1 MRKKIFQW
9 LGREF
14 VALSREGRSETSASD
29 QMQQIFRS
37 FEGGLQ
43 GSGLSLENTVRTR
56 LWARDQ
62 ESRHQASDVRFKVL
76 SGKARAS
83 STSFISNAYFNS
95 EARVGM
101 DLIAMRPT
109 KSDLEKKVV
118 EYDSPKRPCRYVI
131 YDSLVFLTGE
141 EAETDLQPP
150 NLAGQLNNILSVL
163 GDSLVHAGTSW
174 GHVVKISSFLQRA
187 QKTETL
193 KGLFEKNLKEKISQM
208 EYVSVDG
215 FAIQEGVPG
224 GGEGILEVEV
234 TAKIK

>member
-1 MRKKIFQW
+1 MRKKIIQW

-14 VALSREGRSETSASD
+14 VALSCEGNLGTTATEE
-29 QMQQIFRS
+29 MQHVYSR
-37 FEGGLQ
+37 FEEELRGL
-43 GSGLSLENTVRTR
+43 GLSLENTVRTR

-76 SGKARAS
+76 SDKARAS

-101 DLIAMRPT
+101 DLLAMRPS
-109 KSDLEKKVV
+109 KPGLAKKVV
-118 EYDSPKRPCRYVI
+118 EYDPLKRPCRYVI

-141 EAETDLQPP
+141 EAETALQPP

>member
-14 VALSREGRSETSASD
+14 VALSCEGNLGATATEE
-29 QMQQIFRS
+29 MQHVYGR
-37 FEGGLQ
+37 FEEELRGL
-43 GSGLSLENTVRTR
+43 GLSLENTVRTR

-76 SGKARAS
+76 SDKARAS
-83 STSFISNAYFNS
+83 STSFISNAYFDS
-95 EARVGM
+95 AAQVGL
-101 DLIAMRPT
+101 DLIAMRPL
-109 KSDLEKKVV
+109 KAGLQKKIV
-118 EYDSPKRPCRYVI
+118 EYDPPKRPCRYVI
-131 YDSLVFLTGE
+131 YDSFVFLTGE
-141 EAETDLQPP
+141 EAETDLNPP
-150 NLAGQLNNILSVL
+150 DLAGQLKNILSVL

-174 GHVVKISSFLQRA
+174 DQVVKISSFLHRSH
-187 QKTETL
+187 KPETL
-193 KGLFEKNLKEKISQM
+193 KGLFEKDLKEKIPQM

-234 TAKIK
+234 TAKIN

>member
-14 VALSREGRSETSASD
+14 VALSCEGNSGATATVE
-29 QMQQIFRS
+29 MQHVYSR
-37 FEGGLQ
+37 FEEELRGL
-43 GSGLSLENTVRTR
+43 GLSLENTVRTR

-83 STSFISNAYFNS
+83 STSFISDVNFDS
-95 EARVGM
+95 EAQVGL
-101 DLIAMRPT
+101 DLIAMRPST
-109 KSDLEKKVV
+109 AGLEKKVV

-131 YDSLVFLTGE
+131 YDSFIFFTGE

-150 NLAGQLNNILSVL
+150 NLAGQLDNILSVL

-174 GHVVKISSFLQRA
+174 DQVVKVSSFLHRT
-187 QKTETL
+187 QKPETL
-193 KGLFEKNLKEKISQM
+193 KKLFEKNLRGVIPQM
-208 EYVSVDG
+208 ECVSVDG
-215 FAIQEGVPG
+215 FAIQQGIPG

-234 TAKIK
+234 TAKIN

>member
-14 VALSREGRSETSASD
+14 VALSCEGNLGTTATEE
-29 QMQQIFRS
+29 MQHVYSR
-37 FEGGLQ
+37 FEEELRGL
-43 GSGLSLENTVRTR
+43 GLSLENTVRTR

-76 SGKARAS
+76 SDKARAS
-83 STSFISNAYFNS
+83 STSFISNAYFAS
-95 EARVGM
+95 EARVGL
-101 DLIAMRPT
+101 DLLAMRPS
-109 KSDLEKKVV
+109 KPGLAKKVV
-118 EYDSPKRPCRYVI
+118 EYDPLKRPCRYVI

-141 EAETDLQPP
+141 EAETALQPP
-150 NLAGQLNNILSVL
+150 NLAGQLDNILSVL

-174 GHVVKISSFLQRA
+174 DKVVKVSSFLQRT
-187 QKTETL
+187 QKPETL
-193 KGLFEKNLKEKISQM
+193 KGLFEKNLKGVIPQM

>member
-14 VALSREGRSETSASD
+14 VALSCEGNSGATATVE
-29 QMQQIFRS
+29 MQHVYSR
-37 FEGGLQ
+37 FEEELRGL
-43 GSGLSLENTVRTR
+43 GLSLENTVRTR

-83 STSFISNAYFNS
+83 STSFISHVNFDS
-95 EARVGM
+95 EAQVGL
-101 DLIAMRPT
+101 DLIAMRPS
-109 KSDLEKKVV
+109 KAGLEKKVV

-131 YDSLVFLTGE
+131 YDSFVFFTGE

-150 NLAGQLNNILSVL
+150 NLAGQLDNILSVL

-174 GHVVKISSFLQRA
+174 DQVVKVSSFLHRT
-187 QKTETL
+187 QKPETL
-193 KGLFEKNLKEKISQM
+193 KKLFEKNLRGVIPQM
-208 EYVSVDG
+208 ECVSVDG
-215 FAIQEGVPG
+215 FAIQQGIPG

-234 TAKIK
+234 TAKIN